1 LNWKEQLPVK
11 ISFFV
16 NLAFKFEESFVHYVR
31 GDTGKMFLREDGKS
45 DSYPDIHEAKYSLL
59 EDGYL
64 RYQDAFPLALW
75 YLQINPSLSRA
86 FSHRF
91 KFIFIDEAQDTNAD
105 QLAVLN
111 STFTEGEDTI
121 IQYLGDPNQAIYD
134 SIVQKENNWE
144 PNSFPLHFSDSVR
157 FGKTISGLLETVRID
172 NQISLKPNLNQNS
185 FSPYLITFVDGEE
198 KQVLPAFA
206 QLLRT
211 KNLDTLDKACKPIFK
226 AIGWVGKESDEK
238 GKLCLQSYLMEY
250 RKSIQRRR
258 QHFSNLLS
266 YLHLHS
272 TSAKGTT
279 GAKLYR
285 DNILNGITHAFNISG
300 KRHPDTNR
308 TFSPTTFLAW
318 LQQDNEPSYQELMT
332 LIVEWSLKLERRET
346 SQILLRDEIS
356 GYIQS
361 NFCEK
366 ATAEFIKF
374 ITSDELYFSEREQE
388 SCNVYHDG
396 DIEINIGTVHSV
408 KGETHT
414 ATLYLETDYQ
424 KVSDSIRL
432 LPFLKGEYPE
442 KERSKAF
449 HIDNLKIAHVAM
461 SRPTHLLAFACRKAN
476 IQGHENALKGNG
488 WEICDVSDF
497 RVI

>member
-1 LNWKEQLPVK
+1 
-11 ISFFV
+11 
-16 NLAFKFEESFVHYVR
+16 
-31 GDTGKMFLREDGKS
+31 
-45 DSYPDIHEAKYSLL
+45 
-59 EDGYL
+59 
-64 RYQDAFPLALW
+64 
-75 YLQINPSLSRA
+75 
-86 FSHRF
+86 
-91 KFIFIDEAQDTNAD
+91 
-105 QLAVLN
+105 
-111 STFTEGEDTI
+111 
-121 IQYLGDPNQAIYD
+121 
-134 SIVQKENNWE
+134 
-144 PNSFPLHFSDSVR
+144 
-157 FGKTISGLLETVRID
+157 
-172 NQISLKPNLNQNS
+172 
-185 FSPYLITFVDGEE
+185 
-198 KQVLPAFA
+198 
-206 QLLRT
+206 
-211 KNLDTLDKACKPIFK
+211 
-226 AIGWVGKESDEK
+226 
-238 GKLCLQSYLMEY
+238 
-250 RKSIQRRR
+250 
-258 QHFSNLLS
+258 
-266 YLHLHS
+266 
-272 TSAKGTT
+272 
-279 GAKLYR
+279 
-285 DNILNGITHAFNISG
+285 
-300 KRHPDTNR
+300 
-308 TFSPTTFLAW
+308 LAW